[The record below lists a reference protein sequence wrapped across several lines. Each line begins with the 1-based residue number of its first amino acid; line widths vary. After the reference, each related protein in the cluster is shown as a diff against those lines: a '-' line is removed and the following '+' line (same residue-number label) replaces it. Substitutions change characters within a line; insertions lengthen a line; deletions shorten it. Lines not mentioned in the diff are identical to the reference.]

1 MPIASRR
8 TRERLAASP
17 DTARA
22 RCAHDAPHA
31 PTARLP
37 MMPDTAL
44 PDTPDTP
51 ARTFPAA
58 AHADAAD
65 LPTLAAQPVRERP
78 APVLAHLNHCHSTP

>member
-1 MPIASRR
+1 
-8 TRERLAASP
+8 
-17 DTARA
+17 
-22 RCAHDAPHA
+22 
-31 PTARLP
+31 

-65 LPTLAAQPVRERP
+65 LPTLAAQPVRE
-78 APVLAHLNHCHSTP
+78 LSLIHI